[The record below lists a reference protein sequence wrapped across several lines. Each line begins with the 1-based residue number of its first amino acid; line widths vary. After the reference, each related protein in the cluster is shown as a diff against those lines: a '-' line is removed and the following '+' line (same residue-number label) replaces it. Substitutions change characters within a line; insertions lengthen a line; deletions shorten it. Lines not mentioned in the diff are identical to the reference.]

1 MPRIRKGLKRML
13 FMLVSFRSYE
23 VSHALLHDREVM
35 DAEGVLKDQTTKE
48 VEALYPCFYNVDL
61 LNYFP

>member
-1 MPRIRKGLKRML
+1 MSNVQTMKTG
-13 FMLVSFRSYE
+13 VHE

>member
-1 MPRIRKGLKRML
+1 MSNVQTMKTG
-13 FMLVSFRSYE
+13 VHE

-48 VEALYPCFYNVDL
+48 VEALYSDSKMLIILKNAEK
-61 LNYFP
+61 